1 MLRHSFRTII
11 NYFPMIITIAIIFLV
26 AAFIAYLMYTARK
39 IKKMPDTTSDQIIK
53 LTAQNFSQQTQKG
66 IVLVDFW
73 AAWCMPCKMLSPILN
88 EVAESIDGKAKI
100 GKLNIDEQQAI
111 ASKFNVRSIPTMILF
126 KNGKE
131 IDRIVG
137 VKTKVHLMQKIEM
150 ASMK

>member
-1 MLRHSFRTII
+1 
-11 NYFPMIITIAIIFLV
+11 MITTLV
-26 AAFIAYLMYTARK
+26 ILGIVAGGIGYLVFQTKK
-39 IKKMPDTTSDQIIK
+39 IKNLPDVTSDRIVK
-53 LTAQNFSQQTQKG
+53 LTAQNFAQQTQKG

-88 EVAESIDGKAKI
+88 EVAEEIDGKAKI

-111 ASKFNVRSIPTMILF
+111 ASKFNVRNIPTIILF

-137 VKTKVHLMQKIEM
+137 VKTKAVLVKKLSM
-150 ASMK
+150 ASFK

>member
-1 MLRHSFRTII
+1 
-11 NYFPMIITIAIIFLV
+11 MIITFSILLV
-26 AAFIAYLMYTARK
+26 VVAVIGYIMYTAQK
-39 IKKMPDTTSDQIIK
+39 IKKMPDTTSEHIVK
-53 LTAQNFSQQTQKG
+53 LTAQNFNQQTLKG

-88 EVAESIDGKAKI
+88 EVADEIGSKAKI
-100 GKLNIDEQQAI
+100 AKLNIDEQQAI

-131 IDRIVG
+131 IDRIMG

-150 ASMK
+150 ASMR

>member
-1 MLRHSFRTII
+1 M
-11 NYFPMIITIAIIFLV
+11 
-26 AAFIAYLMYTARK
+26 
-39 IKKMPDTTSDQIIK
+39 TSDRIVK
-53 LTAQNFSQQTQKG
+53 LTAQNFAQQTQKG

-88 EVAESIDGKAKI
+88 EVAEEIDGKAKI

-111 ASKFNVRSIPTMILF
+111 ASKFNVRNIPTIILF

-137 VKTKVHLMQKIEM
+137 VKTKAVLVKKLSM
-150 ASMK
+150 ASFK